1 MVLSL
6 GEQTVDNV
14 SKKQAP
20 LILPFTVSAK
30 NRTLPFTEEMEMAAI
45 LINAESDRKKGE
57 GLILRRPAEELTF
70 VTKLC
75 YPIWLVPWNSET
87 LVIDALGASTRTIQY
102 EALPDVKTFISEVQG
117 SAQTRQ
123 TYSAALSDRRHYFE
137 VMKRIEEKTFLGLMT
152 SPDLLEDLQEFLMEG
167 EKSEHFE
174 FREACLTPNI
184 NESSISSSLS
194 ELSDLKT
201 TLEHE
206 IQSLRDAMKL
216 LSNSTKRHV
225 DALREEVREIQ
236 ADLDGRIAEAKSASM
251 EKISQ
256 IQEKYDVRI
265 LKTSQR
271 FDKQLQELHQE
282 RVKLEKAQDRAAE
295 KIERC
300 DTEIQESKARND
312 SANERRWKDERET
325 WKKEASSLKK
335 SLEAIDKQIEQ
346 TESQKKVEIANVR
359 AEFNAESE
367 EAMKEVRELE
377 ATKESKTQLNQQ
389 EIKAL
394 ENGASAIIGQIDV
407 LTKRK
412 RSSLDELDRMGMK
425 EHRRKTTLAYIPFYL
440 SCLRAAG
447 KHKYIAYS
455 PCVAGSM
462 KTTTKLKGM
471 LGMSRL
477 ASLFQP
483 RSKAIGR
490 VLNQVITLAERDPVF
505 KKELHDI
512 GLQTNMLKTTESRG
526 GILNGL
532 NNLRNEQWVSVNE
545 VQTLSALLKT

>member
-1 MVLSL
+1 MVLNL
-6 GEQTVDNV
+6 VEQTVDNV
-14 SKKQAP
+14 AEQPAT
-20 LILPFTVSAK
+20 LILPFTVSAR
-30 NRTLPFTEEMEMAAI
+30 NRTLPFTAEMEMAATFI
-45 LINAESDRKKGE
+45 VAESDRKKRE

-70 VTKLC
+70 ITKLW
-75 YPIWLVPWNSET
+75 YPIWLVPWNSQT

-117 SAQTRQ
+117 SSQTRQ
-123 TYSAALSDRRHYFE
+123 AYSAALSDRLHHFE

-152 SPDLLEDLQEFLMEG
+152 SPDLLEDLQQFMMEG
-167 EKSEHFE
+167 EKSELSE
-174 FREACLTPNI
+174 IREACITPNI
-184 NESSISSSLS
+184 SESSISSSLS

-201 TLEHE
+201 NLEHE
-206 IQSLRDAMKL
+206 IQSLRDAMRL
-216 LSNSTKRHV
+216 VNNSTKRHV

-236 ADLDGRIAEAKSASM
+236 ADLDGKIAEAKSASM

-282 RVKLEKAQDRAAE
+282 RVKLEKAQDRAVD

-300 DTEIQESKARND
+300 DTEIQDSKSRND
-312 SANERRWKDERET
+312 STSERRWKDEKET
-325 WKKEASSLKK
+325 SKKEASSLRK
-335 SLEAIDKQIEQ
+335 SLEALDKQIEQ
-346 TESQKKVEIANVR
+346 TESLKKVEIANVR

-377 ATKESKTQLNQQ
+377 AIKESKTQLNQQ

-394 ENGASAIIGQIDV
+394 ENNTSAIIGQIDV

-412 RSSLDELDRMGMK
+412 RSSLDELDRMGVK
-425 EHRRKTTLAYIPFYL
+425 EHRRKTTLAYVPFYL
-440 SCLRAAG
+440 SCLRADG

-490 VLNQVITLAERDPVF
+490 VLNQVITLVERDPVF
-505 KKELHDI
+505 EKELYDV
-512 GLQTNMLKTTESRG
+512 GVQTNMLKSAESRER
-526 GILNGL
+526 ILAGL
-532 NNLRNEQWVSVNE
+532 NDLRNEEWVSANE